1 MAAMPADLTVEVIQ
15 GALTTAYVGRRLVVV
30 ERATSTMDLAA
41 EEAASGAPEGTVVIA
56 EEQTAGR
63 GRFGR
68 PWVSPRGAA
77 LYVSILLRPAPGL
90 LPGVNMAAPLAAVEA
105 ARDAAQVD
113 AEIKWPND
121 VQVRGRKLAGVLVDA
136 SAGTTD
142 QGFAIVGV
150 GLNVD
155 LDVADYPEIAEIAT
169 SLRVESGRA
178 VGRLAVLAALLS
190 RFEALY
196 DRVKAGESLVGEWRG
211 RLNVIGKRVVVTF
224 PGLPEA
230 PAVEGIAEDVD
241 GDGALLLRK
250 DDGAVERLVAGEVS
264 LG

>member
-1 MAAMPADLTVEVIQ
+1 MAAMPADLTVEAIQ

-41 EEAASGAPEGTVVIA
+41 QEAAAGSPEGTVVVA

-77 LYVSILLRPAPGL
+77 LYVSILLLPAPGL

-105 ARDAAQVD
+105 AQDVAEVQ

-121 VQVRGRKLAGVLVDA
+121 VQVGGRKLAGVLVDA
-136 SAGTTD
+136 ESGASGAGY
-142 QGFAIVGV
+142 AIAGV

-155 LDVADYPEIAEIAT
+155 LDAAAYPEIAGIAT
-169 SLRVESGRA
+169 SLRAESGRA
-178 VGRLAVLAALLS
+178 VSRLDVLVALLS

-196 DRVKAGESLVGEWRG
+196 NRVRAGESLVGEWRG
-211 RLNVIGKRVVVTF
+211 RLNVIGKRVAVTF

-230 PAVEGIAEDVD
+230 PAVGGIAEDVD
-241 GDGALLLRK
+241 GDGTLLLRK

>member
-41 EEAASGAPEGTVVIA
+41 QEAAGSPEGTVVVA

-105 ARDAAQVD
+105 AQDAAGVE

-121 VQVRGRKLAGVLVDA
+121 VQVGGRKLAGVLVDA
-136 SAGTTD
+136 ESGASGAGY
-142 QGFAIVGV
+142 AIAGV

-155 LDVADYPEIAEIAT
+155 LDAAAYPEIAGIAT
-169 SLRVESGRA
+169 SLRAESGRA
-178 VGRLAVLAALLS
+178 VSRLDVLVALLF
-190 RFEALY
+190 RFETLY
-196 DRVKAGESLVGEWRG
+196 DRVKAGESLLGEWRA
-211 RLNVIGKRVVVTF
+211 RLNVIGKRVAVTF

-230 PAVEGIAEDVD
+230 PAVEGVAEDVD

>member
-1 MAAMPADLTVEVIQ
+1 MAAMAADLTVEAIQ
-15 GALTTAYVGRRLVVV
+15 GALTTAYVGRRLVAV

-41 EEAASGAPEGTVVIA
+41 QEAAAGAPEGTVVVA

-90 LPGVNMAAPLAAVEA
+90 LPGVNMAAPLAAVETV
-105 ARDAAQVD
+105 RDAAGVE

-121 VQVRGRKLAGVLVDA
+121 VEVGGRKLAGVLVDA

-155 LDVADYPEIAEIAT
+155 LDVAAYPEIAEIAT
-169 SLRVESGRA
+169 SLRAESGRA
-178 VGRLAVLAALLS
+178 VGRLGVLAALLS

-196 DRVKAGESLVGEWRG
+196 DRVKAGESLLGEWRG

-224 PGLPEA
+224 PGLPGA